1 MSFRLFRLVLNL
13 VFGFL
18 IALCAGGVVRADPAK
33 IFGSGTF
40 VAAGWTQSDDCR
52 ETSVGVVYNEVG
64 TREVGA
70 TGTVES
76 SASLLVN
83 VSIADFCTGTF
94 TSTSSEGTAE
104 LTLQSELNDARL
116 IGTAVGQTL
125 PTGAAAE
132 FAVDLTLIA
141 SGGVQRGFIL
151 QRLSVGNSFRSSS
164 KFQSRMREAV
174 ATGSVRLNG
183 LELISGPSGQGS
195 LATSADSTF
204 ERAF

>member
-1 MSFRLFRLVLNL
+1 MSLRRFRLVLNIG
-13 VFGFL
+13 FGFL
-18 IALCAGGVVRADPAK
+18 LVLCAGSVRADPAK
-33 IFGSGTF
+33 IFGSGAF
-40 VAAGWTQSDDCR
+40 VVAGWIQRDDCR
-52 ETSVGVVYNEVG
+52 ETSVGVVYNEVS
-64 TREVGA
+64 TRAVGA

-94 TSTSSEGTAE
+94 TATSSEGTAE
-104 LTLQSELNDARL
+104 LTLQSGLNDARL

-132 FAVDLTLIA
+132 FAVDLTFIA
-141 SGGVQRGFIL
+141 SSEVQRGFIL
-151 QRLSVGNSFRSSS
+151 QRQSVGNSFRSSS
-164 KFQSRMREAV
+164 KFQSRIREAV

-195 LATSADSTF
+195 LATNADSTF
-204 ERAF
+204 ERDF